1 MNFSRSLLSAQSAL
15 FAVFLIVLTG
25 CGGGNGFPPVVTGF
39 QAKTVQYSQPAVIYI
54 GGNDLRSS
62 MTVDTGGAC
71 ANPSFASSSSTS
83 LLVLNCTVT
92 QVGDMALKVKDAAG
106 QVVYQTTV
114 VVPKPQVTL
123 TTNSN
128 EVITLE
134 LDPAKAP
141 TTVNNFLSY
150 VNSGFYANTLFHRVV
165 PGFVVQAGGF
175 TTGMVAKS
183 GLSAP
188 IVLESNKGLSN
199 LRATVA
205 MARTDAAN
213 SATSQFFINLVD
225 NTSLDYQD
233 AERPGYAVFGT
244 VVDGIPVAIRMTT
257 QPTGTVNGYANV
269 PLTEV
274 SITSATQTK

>member
-1 MNFSRSLLSAQSAL
+1 MNFSRALFFAQSAL

-39 QAKTVQYSQPAVIYI
+39 QAKSVQYSRSAVIYI
-54 GGNDLRSS
+54 GGNDLRGN

-92 QVGDMALKVKDAAG
+92 QVGDMPLKVKDAAG

-188 IVLESNKGLSN
+188 IALESNKGLSN

-205 MARTDAAN
+205 MARSDAAN

-244 VVDGIPVAIRMTT
+244 VVDGMSVAIAMTT